1 MPCGVIIV
9 DEHLNIIECN
19 KNLANMLGE
28 EVRNIFEAKPGLNGA
43 DLRKLLPF
51 HKLFQSETDM
61 TTKNDP
67 YASEEDTRALL
78 NRNKRTDA
86 EKRLEAMLE
95 DRFANEQGVELEG
108 RFNILRQI
116 ALELLEPK
124 SYRFPAES
132 AKFKAWY
139 DAWWL
144 GDGFQAES
152 IPGYEDPDFPKYLNG
167 YTLAFGAWMAAKH
180 DSNMK
185 G

>member
-1 MPCGVIIV
+1 MS
-9 DEHLNIIECN
+9 
-19 KNLANMLGE
+19 K
-28 EVRNIFEAKPGLNGA
+28 K
-43 DLRKLLPF
+43 
-51 HKLFQSETDM
+51 Q
-61 TTKNDP
+61 DP
-67 YASEEDTRALL
+67 YASEEETMALL
-78 NRNKRTDA
+78 KKDARSDA
-86 EKRLEAMLE
+86 EKRLDEVLE
-95 DRFANEQGVELEG
+95 ERWANEQGVELEG
-108 RFNILRQI
+108 KYNILRQI

-152 IPGYEDPDFPKYLNG
+152 IPGYEEPDFPKYLNG

-180 DSNMK
+180 DSNVK